1 MRVRVLTASAIGV
14 RLLLTRLC
22 VLRRLL
28 RLLCL
33 LRALCLRR

>member
-1 MRVRVLTASAIGV
+1 MRVRVCTASAIGV
-14 RLLLTRLC
+14 RLLHTMLC

-33 LRALCLRR
+33 LRALRLRR